1 LRTKT
6 EFFAYKFPI
15 ASKIKFKKEICRI
28 MFCPSCG
35 LEEKQSNQFCRACG
49 TNLRPVRSALERPDN
64 ITASA
69 ISAREEIGR
78 AIAAKIR
85 ETKSAKELAKIAEDV
100 LPEIE
105 KILESPEENRLRR
118 LRDGMIVASVGMGAA
133 IGFAIASTLMR
144 DSGVFFFVGLGV
156 VTFFIGLSFILN
168 ALLFTVP
175 KKTLSDK
182 SSDARSQQ
190 ALDIAEGTTNELML
204 PESNDIFSSV
214 TEHTTQHLKEK
225 QPVPRS

>member
-1 LRTKT
+1 
-6 EFFAYKFPI
+6 
-15 ASKIKFKKEICRI
+15 

-49 TNLRPVRSALERPDN
+49 ANLRPVRSALERPDN

-105 KILESPEENRLRR
+105 KFLESPEENRLRR
-118 LRDGMIVASVGMGAA
+118 LRNGMILGSVGMGAA

-144 DSGVFFFVGLGV
+144 DNGVFFFVGLGV

-168 ALLFTVP
+168 AWLFTVP
-175 KKTLSDK
+175 KKILSDK

-190 ALDIAEGTTNELML
+190 ALDSAESTTNELML
-204 PESNDIFSSV
+204 PESNNIFSSV

-225 QPVPRS
+225 QPVSRS